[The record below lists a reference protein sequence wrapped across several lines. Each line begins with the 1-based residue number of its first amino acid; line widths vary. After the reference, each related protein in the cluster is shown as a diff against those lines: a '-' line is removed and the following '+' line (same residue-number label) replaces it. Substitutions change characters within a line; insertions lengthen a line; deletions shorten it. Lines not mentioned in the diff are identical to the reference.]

1 MCLAELPEPDT
12 APALTQEFCSNS
24 HVSYWPVG
32 ALPDGGLADAT
43 RSGAPRFTAIAM
55 PIASNQLAL
64 LNFFAS
70 GNAAETLHIWLQ
82 NLLKVEP
89 NLAAKVRAL
98 PSAPTLLAYRYCEV
112 GVNRCFQQR
121 IVLLGDAAHAMSP
134 QLGSGAGLALF
145 DAWLSTQHIT
155 LLPTALALPQ
165 FERGRRAQVQR
176 IRRISRVT
184 TPVFQ
189 SAHPMFAA
197 LRESLFRMLAGTPRM
212 QAMALELLCAGYKT
226 VP

>member
-1 MCLAELPEPDT
+1 VCLAELPELDT
-12 APALTQEFCSNS
+12 APALTQEFCGNS

-82 NLLKVEP
+82 NLLKVAP

-98 PSAPTLLAYRYCEV
+98 PSAPTLL
-112 GVNRCFQQR
+112 
-121 IVLLGDAAHAMSP
+121 
-134 QLGSGAGLALF
+134 
-145 DAWLSTQHIT
+145 
-155 LLPTALALPQ
+155 PTALALPQ
-165 FERGRRAQVQR
+165 FERCRRAQVQR
-176 IRRISRVT
+176 IRRMSRVT

-189 SAHPMFAA
+189 SAHTVFAA
-197 LRESLFRMLAGTPRM
+197 LREPLFRMLAGTPRM

>member
-43 RSGAPRFTAIAM
+43 RNGAPRFTAIAM

-82 NLLKVEP
+82 NLLKVAP

-121 IVLLGDAAHAMSP
+121 IVLPGRCRARDEPSVGLRRWLSFARCMALDTAALDTAHNTAAD
-134 QLGSGAGLALF
+134 GAGIA
-145 DAWLSTQHIT
+145 AVRTLSARTSAADSTHQSRYHTCVSIRA
-155 LLPTALALPQ
+155 PDVCRTA
-165 FERGRRAQVQR
+165 
-176 IRRISRVT
+176 
-184 TPVFQ
+184 
-189 SAHPMFAA
+189 
-197 LRESLFRMLAGTPRM
+197 
-212 QAMALELLCAGYKT
+212 
-226 VP
+226 